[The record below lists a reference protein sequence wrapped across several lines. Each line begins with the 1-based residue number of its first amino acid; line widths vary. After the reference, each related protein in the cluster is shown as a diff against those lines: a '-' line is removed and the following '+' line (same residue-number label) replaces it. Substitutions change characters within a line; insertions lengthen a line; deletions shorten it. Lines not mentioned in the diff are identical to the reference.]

1 LTDLY
6 VKSWGLKDSI
16 LDDCGSACSADA
28 DYSSQFLDYTMTRAG
43 DQPSGLIESDED
55 AVIRGFFGI
64 GTNNGADDCM
74 GVLLLT
80 SMAAD
85 DFLAGLLEYR
95 ERVKKHPKM
104 STFYPTSTQHTWLG
118 GDSFYT
124 GQAGAVSLVDWFK
137 NVLEG
142 KPAIHAGH

>member
-1 LTDLY
+1 
-6 VKSWGLKDSI
+6 
-16 LDDCGSACSADA
+16 
-28 DYSSQFLDYTMTRAG
+28 MTRAG
-43 DQPSGLIESDED
+43 DRPGGLIESDQD
-55 AVIRGFFGI
+55 SVIRGFFGI

-85 DFLAGLLEYR
+85 DFLAGLLDYR
-95 ERVKKHPKM
+95 ERVKMHPKM
-104 STFYPTSTQHTWLG
+104 STFYPSSTQHTWLG

-124 GQAGAVSLVDWFK
+124 GQAGGVTLVEWFK